1 MGKKLKTVSLI
12 CTLTLVSGLFTDS
25 SSSYA
30 HNESRSDIITESVST
45 FVDAIARNYSM
56 FDRWE
61 GASVSLATDY
71 SFNDA
76 VVYSVIG
83 DYDEILGY
91 VAADDNGKVISY
103 SLEAEPDEF
112 AISYLSVYSA
122 EKPDVDVSNV
132 GTRTSTYNV
141 LSGLNPQL
149 QGNTN
154 CIAAAAANVMW
165 YYSHNGYPT
174 LTGSYTWDYIKNFM
188 SYCYVSAGG
197 FANNNSA
204 SAFSTYVNYMD
215 SSKNATVSVNWNPA
229 FSLFTSEIDLGKP
242 VMLGFAA
249 GSPFSQTVGHMT
261 MGCGY
266 MYLNNNW
273 YVYVVDGW
281 STGPNF
287 YIWDSNI
294 NDCIITVHIS

>member
-1 MGKKLKTVSLI
+1 MWKKPKTASLI
-12 CTLTLVSGLFTDS
+12 CALAFVPVLLTDGPSA
-25 SSSYA
+25 YA
-30 HNESRSDIITESVST
+30 HNENRSDVITESVST

-76 VVYSVIG
+76 AVYNVTG
-83 DYDEILGY
+83 DCDEVLGY
-91 VAADDNGKVISY
+91 VAIDDDGKVISY
-103 SLEAEPDEF
+103 SLETEPDEF
-112 AISYLSVYSA
+112 AISYLSAYSA
-122 EKPDVDVSNV
+122 GESSADMSNGV
-132 GTRTSTYNV
+132 TRTSTYNV

-149 QGNTN
+149 QGSTN

-188 SYCYVSAGG
+188 SYRYVSAGG

-215 SSKNATVSVNWNPA
+215 SSKNATVSVNWNPS
-229 FSLFTSEIDLGKP
+229 FSLFTSEIDFGKP

-249 GSPFSQTVGHMT
+249 GSPFSQTDGHMT

-294 NDCIITVHIS
+294 NDCIITIHIS